1 MDKNSSQ
8 NESGLTAATGV
19 GERVCLNV
27 IPVKVQIK
35 GQNTPAVVT
44 YALLDCGSEVTL
56 VHKNLKEELRAQGKE
71 IDLLLSGINGSKQ
84 VNGELL
90 DIVVTSMDGE
100 TSLELS
106 DVRTV
111 EQMPISRSCIARKED
126 IRSWPHLVDV
136 LITELEVDEITLII
150 GLQEKPS
157 IFLPLEYRT
166 GGENDPVAIRYSL
179 GWTVVGPYWQRE
191 G

>member
-8 NESGLTAATGV
+8 NESRLTAATGA

-35 GQNTPAVVT
+35 GQNTPAVVK

-56 VHKNLKEELRAQGKE
+56 VHKKLKEELRAQGRE
-71 IDLLLSGINGSKQ
+71 IDLLLSGINRSKQ

-126 IRSWPHLVDV
+126 IKSWPHLVGRDNF
-136 LITELEVDEITLII
+136 DHW
-150 GLQEKPS
+150 PA
-157 IFLPLEYRT
+157 
-166 GGENDPVAIRYSL
+166 GE
-179 GWTVVGPYWQRE
+179 T
-191 G
+191 